1 MQRISS
7 NLPPQALRLNLTELS
22 RMFNSPELE
31 RIIEQRFL
39 TPTQYNR
46 IMQEEQEQIERIILN
61 DINEINEITQQEI
74 KYKKILDPE
83 EISNIKKVT
92 YNEYSRNKESINE
105 CCYIELEDF
114 NDNET
119 ILRLPCKHYFKKD
132 AIMQWFQKES
142 HRCPLCRYELNF
154 REVEKNQIEEI
165 NDLDSEK
172 ISWLYDIQKPSAIE
186 PSAIKPNAIKPNA
199 IKPNAIKP
207 NLRID
212 TNIEPAQAQAPTQL
226 PVPIPTPR
234 RIRPSIASINQ
245 GIIENRIEQARLQ
258 EIRLRQTANRSRTT
272 NHLMRTT
279 TPQMSPRPQR
289 PQMSPRPQMP
299 IRTQMSIRRQ
309 MPIRTQMPNRISMT
323 SLLRR

>member
-22 RMFNSPELE
+22 RMFNSLELE

-83 EISNIKKVT
+83 EVSNIKKVT

-132 AIMQWFQKES
+132 AIMHWFQKES

-172 ISWLYDIQKPSAIE
+172 ISWLYDIQKPGAIK

-199 IKPNAIKP
+199 INPNAIKP

-258 EIRLRQTANRSRTT
+258 EIRLRQTANRSRAT

-279 TPQMSPRPQR
+279 TPQMSPRPHR
-289 PQMSPRPQMP
+289 PQMSPRPHRP
-299 IRTQMSIRRQ
+299 
-309 MPIRTQMPNRISMT
+309 QMPNRISMT

>member
-172 ISWLYDIQKPSAIE
+172 ISWLYDIQKPSAI
-186 PSAIKPNAIKPNA
+186 KPNAIKPNA

>member
-31 RIIEQRFL
+31 RIVEQRFL
-39 TPTQYNR
+39 TPAQYNR

-61 DINEINEITQQEI
+61 DINEITQQEI

-132 AIMQWFQKES
+132 AIIQWFQKES

-172 ISWLYDIQKPSAIE
+172 ISWLYDIQKPSAIKPSAIE
-186 PSAIKPNAIKPNA
+186 PSAIEPSAIEPSA

-212 TNIEPAQAQAPTQL
+212 TTPTQAQVPE
-226 PVPIPTPR
+226 PVPAPEQTPTPTPR

-258 EIRLRQTANRSRTT
+258 EIRLRQTANRSRAT
-272 NHLMRTT
+272 NHLMRTPRPQMLPR
-279 TPQMSPRPQR
+279 PQMSARPQR
-289 PQMSPRPQMP
+289 PQRP
-299 IRTQMSIRRQ
+299 Q

>member
-172 ISWLYDIQKPSAIE
+172 ISWLYDIQKPSAI
-186 PSAIKPNAIKPNA
+186 KPNS

-212 TNIEPAQAQAPTQL
+212 TNIEPAQAQAPTQI

-234 RIRPSIASINQ
+234 RMRPSIASINQ

-258 EIRLRQTANRSRTT
+258 EIRLRQTANRSRAT

-279 TPQMSPRPQR
+279 TPQMSPRPHR
-289 PQMSPRPQMP
+289 PQMSPRPHRP
-299 IRTQMSIRRQ
+299 
-309 MPIRTQMPNRISMT
+309 QMPNRISMT

>member
-31 RIIEQRFL
+31 RIVEQRFL
-39 TPTQYNR
+39 TPAQYNR

-61 DINEINEITQQEI
+61 DINEITQQEI

-83 EISNIKKVT
+83 EVSNIKKVT

-132 AIMQWFQKES
+132 AIMHWFQKES

-172 ISWLYDIQKPSAIE
+172 ISWLYDIQKP
-186 PSAIKPNAIKPNA
+186 NAIKPGTIEPGAIEPGAIEPGA
-199 IKPNAIKP
+199 IKPSAIKP

-212 TNIEPAQAQAPTQL
+212 TTPTQAQVPE
-226 PVPIPTPR
+226 PVPAPEQTPTPTPR

-272 NHLMRTT
+272 NHLMSTPN
-279 TPQMSPRPQR
+279 PQMSPRPEMAQI
-289 PQMSPRPQMP
+289 SPRPHRP
-299 IRTQMSIRRQ
+299 HRTQML
-309 MPIRTQMPNRISMT
+309 IRTLRPNRISMT

>member
-31 RIIEQRFL
+31 RIVEQRFL
-39 TPTQYNR
+39 TPAQYNR

-61 DINEINEITQQEI
+61 DINEITQQEI

-132 AIMQWFQKES
+132 AIIQWFQKES
-142 HRCPLCRYELNF
+142 H
-154 REVEKNQIEEI
+154 
-165 NDLDSEK
+165 S
-172 ISWLYDIQKPSAIE
+172 
-186 PSAIKPNAIKPNA
+186 
-199 IKPNAIKP
+199 
-207 NLRID
+207 
-212 TNIEPAQAQAPTQL
+212 
-226 PVPIPTPR
+226 
-234 RIRPSIASINQ
+234 
-245 GIIENRIEQARLQ
+245 
-258 EIRLRQTANRSRTT
+258 
-272 NHLMRTT
+272 
-279 TPQMSPRPQR
+279 
-289 PQMSPRPQMP
+289 
-299 IRTQMSIRRQ
+299 
-309 MPIRTQMPNRISMT
+309 
-323 SLLRR
+323 

>member
-39 TPTQYNR
+39 TPGQYNR

-61 DINEINEITQQEI
+61 DINEINEITQQNI

-132 AIMQWFQKES
+132 AIIHWFQKES
-142 HRCPLCRYELNF
+142 HRCPLCRYEFKF
-154 REVEKNQIEEI
+154 REVEKNQIENI
-165 NDLDSEK
+165 QDLDSDN
-172 ISWLYDIQKPSAIE
+172 ISWLYDIQKPG
-186 PSAIKPNAIKPNA
+186 AIKPNTIKP
-199 IKPNAIKP
+199 K
-207 NLRID
+207 LRID
-212 TNIEPAQAQAPTQL
+212 TTQVPEPAPAPIPT
-226 PVPIPTPR
+226 PIPAPAPIPTPR

-258 EIRLRQTANRSRTT
+258 EIRLRQTANRSRAT

-279 TPQMSPRPQR
+279 TPQMSPRPHR
-289 PQMSPRPQMP
+289 PQMSPRPHRP
-299 IRTQMSIRRQ
+299 
-309 MPIRTQMPNRISMT
+309 QMPNRISMT

>member
-39 TPTQYNR
+39 TPGQYNR

-172 ISWLYDIQKPSAIE
+172 ISWLYDIQKPSAI
-186 PSAIKPNAIKPNA
+186 KPNS

-212 TNIEPAQAQAPTQL
+212 TTPPQV
-226 PVPIPTPR
+226 PVPVPEQTPTPTPR

-258 EIRLRQTANRSRTT
+258 EIRLRQTANRSRAT

-279 TPQMSPRPQR
+279 TPQMSPRPHR
-289 PQMSPRPQMP
+289 P
-299 IRTQMSIRRQ
+299 
-309 MPIRTQMPNRISMT
+309 QMPNRISMT

>member
-22 RMFNSPELE
+22 RMFNSLELE

-83 EISNIKKVT
+83 EVSNIKKVT

-132 AIMQWFQKES
+132 AIMHWFQKES

-172 ISWLYDIQKPSAIE
+172 ISWLYDIQKPGAIK

-199 IKPNAIKP
+199 IKPNAINPNAIKP

-272 NHLMRTT
+272 NHLMSTPN
-279 TPQMSPRPQR
+279 PQMSPRPEMAQI
-289 PQMSPRPQMP
+289 SPRPHRP
-299 IRTQMSIRRQ
+299 HRTQML
-309 MPIRTQMPNRISMT
+309 IRTLRPNRISMT

>member
-22 RMFNSPELE
+22 RMFNSLELE

-83 EISNIKKVT
+83 EVSNIKKVT

-172 ISWLYDIQKPSAIE
+172 ISWLYDIQKPGAIK

-199 IKPNAIKP
+199 INPNAINPNPIKP
-207 NLRID
+207 KHKKHK
-212 TNIEPAQAQAPTQL
+212 NIQPPTQL

-258 EIRLRQTANRSRTT
+258 EIRLRQTANRSRAT

-279 TPQMSPRPQR
+279 TPQMSPRPHR
-289 PQMSPRPQMP
+289 PQMSPRPHRP
-299 IRTQMSIRRQ
+299 
-309 MPIRTQMPNRISMT
+309 QMPNRISMT

>member
-39 TPTQYNR
+39 TPIQYNR

-83 EISNIKKVT
+83 EVSNIKKVT

-132 AIMQWFQKES
+132 AIIQWFQKES

-165 NDLDSEK
+165 NDLDSEN
-172 ISWLYDIQKPSAIE
+172 ISWLYDIQKPDAIE
-186 PSAIKPNAIKPNA
+186 PGAIEPNAIEPD
-199 IKPNAIKP
+199 
-207 NLRID
+207 LRID
-212 TNIEPAQAQAPTQL
+212 TTQVPEPAPIPAPA
-226 PVPIPTPR
+226 PIPTPR

-272 NHLMRTT
+272 NHLMSTPN
-279 TPQMSPRPQR
+279 PQMSPRPEMAQI
-289 PQMSPRPQMP
+289 SPRPHRP
-299 IRTQMSIRRQ
+299 HRTQML
-309 MPIRTQMPNRISMT
+309 IRTLRPNRISMT

>member
-39 TPTQYNR
+39 TPIQYNR

-83 EISNIKKVT
+83 EVSNIKKVT

-186 PSAIKPNAIKPNA
+186 PNAIKSNA
-199 IKPNAIKP
+199 IKLD
-207 NLRID
+207 LRID
-212 TNIEPAQAQAPTQL
+212 TTQVPEPAPIPAPA
-226 PVPIPTPR
+226 PIPTPR

-272 NHLMRTT
+272 NHLMS
-279 TPQMSPRPQR
+279 TPNAQMSPRPEMAQI
-289 PQMSPRPQMP
+289 SPRPHRP
-299 IRTQMSIRRQ
+299 HRTQML
-309 MPIRTQMPNRISMT
+309 IRTLRPNRISMT

>member
-31 RIIEQRFL
+31 RIVEQRFL
-39 TPTQYNR
+39 TPAQYNR

-61 DINEINEITQQEI
+61 DINEITQQEI

-83 EISNIKKVT
+83 EVSNLKKVT
-92 YNEYSRNKESINE
+92 YNEYSRNKECINE

-132 AIMQWFQKES
+132 AIIQWFQKES

-165 NDLDSEK
+165 NDLDSEN
-172 ISWLYDIQKPSAIE
+172 ISWLYDIQNTSCQDGNRE
-186 PSAIKPNAIKPNA
+186 
-199 IKPNAIKP
+199 
-207 NLRID
+207 L
-212 TNIEPAQAQAPTQL
+212 
-226 PVPIPTPR
+226 
-234 RIRPSIASINQ
+234 SISK
-245 GIIENRIEQARLQ
+245 
-258 EIRLRQTANRSRTT
+258 
-272 NHLMRTT
+272 
-279 TPQMSPRPQR
+279 
-289 PQMSPRPQMP
+289 
-299 IRTQMSIRRQ
+299 
-309 MPIRTQMPNRISMT
+309 
-323 SLLRR
+323 

>member
-83 EISNIKKVT
+83 EVSNIKKVT

-186 PSAIKPNAIKPNA
+186 PSAIEPNA

-212 TNIEPAQAQAPTQL
+212 TPPTQAPVS
-226 PVPIPTPR
+226 VPEQTPTPTPR

>member
-22 RMFNSPELE
+22 RMFNSLELE

-61 DINEINEITQQEI
+61 DINEINEITQQEV

-83 EISNIKKVT
+83 EVNNIKKVT

-132 AIMQWFQKES
+132 AIMHWFQKES

-172 ISWLYDIQKPSAIE
+172 ISWLYDIQKPGAIK

-199 IKPNAIKP
+199 INPNAIKP

-245 GIIENRIEQARLQ
+245 GIIENRIEEARLQ
-258 EIRLRQTANRSRTT
+258 EIRLRQTANRSRAT

-279 TPQMSPRPQR
+279 TPQMSPRPH
-289 PQMSPRPQMP
+289 RPQMP
-299 IRTQMSIRRQ
+299 PRPHR
-309 MPIRTQMPNRISMT
+309 PQMPNRISMT

>member
-39 TPTQYNR
+39 TPVQYNR

-92 YNEYSRNKESINE
+92 YNEYSRNKECINE

-119 ILRLPCKHYFKKD
+119 ILRLPCKHYFKKE
-132 AIMQWFQKES
+132 AIMHWFQKES
-142 HRCPLCRYELNF
+142 HRCPLCRYEFKF

-186 PSAIKPNAIKPNA
+186 PNTIKPSAIKPNA

-212 TNIEPAQAQAPTQL
+212 TTPTQV
-226 PVPIPTPR
+226 PVPVPVPEQTPTPTPR

-258 EIRLRQTANRSRTT
+258 
-272 NHLMRTT
+272 
-279 TPQMSPRPQR
+279 
-289 PQMSPRPQMP
+289 
-299 IRTQMSIRRQ
+299 
-309 MPIRTQMPNRISMT
+309 
-323 SLLRR
+323 

>member
-39 TPTQYNR
+39 TPVQYNR

-61 DINEINEITQQEI
+61 DINEITQQEI

-119 ILRLPCKHYFKKD
+119 ILRLPCKHYFKRE
-132 AIMQWFQKES
+132 AIIHWFQKES

-165 NDLDSEK
+165 NDLDSEN
-172 ISWLYDIQKPSAIE
+172 ISWLYDIQKPDAIEPGAIE
-186 PSAIKPNAIKPNA
+186 PSAIEPGAIKPD
-199 IKPNAIKP
+199 
-207 NLRID
+207 LRID
-212 TNIEPAQAQAPTQL
+212 TNIEPAPEPAPE
-226 PVPIPTPR
+226 PKPEPAPIPTPR

-245 GIIENRIEQARLQ
+245 GIIENRKQQPRLQ
-258 EIRLRQTANRSRTT
+258 EIRLK
-272 NHLMRTT
+272 
-279 TPQMSPRPQR
+279 
-289 PQMSPRPQMP
+289 
-299 IRTQMSIRRQ
+299 
-309 MPIRTQMPNRISMT
+309 
-323 SLLRR
+323 

>member
-61 DINEINEITQQEI
+61 DINEINEITQQEV

-83 EISNIKKVT
+83 EVSNIKKVT

-132 AIMQWFQKES
+132 AIMHWFQKES

-172 ISWLYDIQKPSAIE
+172 ISWLYDIQKPGAIK

-199 IKPNAIKP
+199 IKPNAINPNAIKP

-245 GIIENRIEQARLQ
+245 GIIENRIEEARLQ
-258 EIRLRQTANRSRTT
+258 EIRLRQTANRSREW
-272 NHLMRTT
+272 
-279 TPQMSPRPQR
+279 QSEK
-289 PQMSPRPQMP
+289 
-299 IRTQMSIRRQ
+299 IRF
-309 MPIRTQMPNRISMT
+309 
-323 SLLRR
+323 LLLPL

>member
-39 TPTQYNR
+39 TPVQYNR

-186 PSAIKPNAIKPNA
+186 PNTIKPSAIKPNA

-212 TNIEPAQAQAPTQL
+212 TTPTQAQAPV
-226 PVPIPTPR
+226 PVPEQTPTPTPR

-258 EIRLRQTANRSRTT
+258 EIRLRQVANRSAAT

-279 TPQMSPRPQR
+279 R

-299 IRTQMSIRRQ
+299 IRLQR
-309 MPIRTQMPNRISMT
+309 PNRISMT
-323 SLLRR
+323 SLFRR